1 MGLKKADGA
10 VTGTDE
16 EAANKLDNC
25 FQHMFTKDDGVDHG
39 NHDSKTPKISVWHN
53 SAPNFSIPDVTAKLQ
68 RLNSNRSAV
77 PDGIHPMLLR
87 SCATAVVETLSM
99 IFTSSFQSGEI
110 PEDWKTAPSSQCTRN
125 KKLS

>member
-25 FQHMFTKDDGVDHG
+25 FRHMFTKDDGVDHG

-68 RLNSNRSAV
+68 RLNSHKSAG
-77 PDGIHPMLLR
+77 PDAHATEILCSR
-87 SCATAVVETLSM
+87 SCGATIHDIYQFVRV
-99 IFTSSFQSGEI
+99 G
-110 PEDWKTAPSSQCTRN
+110 
-125 KKLS
+125 